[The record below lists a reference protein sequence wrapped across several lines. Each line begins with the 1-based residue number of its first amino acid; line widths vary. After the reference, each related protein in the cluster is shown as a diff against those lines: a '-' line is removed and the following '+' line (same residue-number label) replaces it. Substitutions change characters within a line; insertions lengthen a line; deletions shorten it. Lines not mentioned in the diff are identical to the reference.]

1 MRLGIVAVVVVAAS
15 AASASAAERSALV
28 RARAAYNEGRY
39 DAAIGA
45 ARTAVHDGNEG
56 DAARVVL
63 GRALLERY
71 RQGNDGHD
79 LQEAR
84 TVLRAADASR
94 LPPSE
99 RAELLVGLGQWLFF
113 TDRFGPAAE
122 LFEVAAARPPTGGDG
137 ARDRV
142 LDWWASALDREA
154 QANAVSRDRL
164 YTRIFD
170 RVQQALAEDPGSV
183 AANYWLVASAR
194 AIGDL
199 DRAWQ
204 AAMAGWV
211 RSSLSGDRGA
221 TLRSDLDRL
230 VLTSVIPERARELAT
245 AGNNNQRQAADTM
258 VTAWEQ
264 FKADWEGAAT
274 ASAQA
279 SPTGSDQRR

>member
-1 MRLGIVAVVVVAAS
+1 MRLGFLVGVLLVATAAS
-15 AASASAAERSALV
+15 AAPADRSALA

-45 ARTAVHDGNEG
+45 ARNAVHEGNDS

-71 RQGNDGHD
+71 RQGSDARD

-84 TVLRAADASR
+84 NVLRRADATK
-94 LPPSE
+94 LPPAD

-122 LFEVAAARPPTGGDG
+122 LFEVAAARPLTGGDG

-154 QANAVSRDRL
+154 QTNAVGRDRL
-164 YTRIFD
+164 YSRIFD
-170 RVQQALAEDPGSV
+170 RMEQALADDPGSV

-194 AIGDL
+194 AIGDF

-211 RSSLSGDRGA
+211 RSALSGARGS

-230 VLTSVIPERARELAT
+230 VLTSVIPERARELA
-245 AGNNNQRQAADTM
+245 AVGNNNQRQAADTM
-258 VTAWEQ
+258 VTTWEQ

-274 ASAQA
+274 TSAQV
-279 SPTGSDQRR
+279 SPPGSDPPR

>member
-1 MRLGIVAVVVVAAS
+1 MRLAIVAALVVWAGV
-15 AASASAAERSALV
+15 ASASPADHSALA
-28 RARAAYNEGRY
+28 RARAAYNAGHY

-45 ARTAVHDGNEG
+45 ARTGVHAGP
-56 DAARVVL
+56 DADPMRVVL

-71 RQGNDGHD
+71 RVGSDTHD

-84 TVLRAADASR
+84 EALRATDASR
-94 LPPSE
+94 LGPAD
-99 RAELLVGLGQWLFF
+99 RGELLVGLGQWLFY

-122 LFEVAAARPPTGGDG
+122 LFEVAADRPLTGGDG

-154 QANAVSRDRL
+154 QASPGARDRL
-164 YTRIFD
+164 YARVFD
-170 RVQQALAEDPGSV
+170 RMERALTDDPGSV

-204 AAMAGWV
+204 AAMAAWV

-221 TLRSDLDRL
+221 TLRGDLDRL
-230 VLTSVIPERARELAT
+230 VLTSVIPERARET
-245 AGNNNQRQAADTM
+245 VSVGGNERQAADTM

-264 FKADWEGAAT
+264 FKADWAGAAP

-279 SPTGSDQRR
+279 SPSGSAPPR